1 MLRISGERLSSR
13 FTANHHAGNSH
24 LATSVKTNSHQNSH
38 QRKLTSHF
46 REANFD
52 LNLLFCW
59 CREGGS
65 NPHEGLPRRILSP
78 LRLPV
83 PPSRPNREYSS
94 NSIAQMLSRVASASS
109 HVQRLDSGRLSTV
122 HGQESAWVDGVGS
135 NPAISQRMVWMAC
148 QNSVSGINPEVLRP
162 PHLPIPPSR
171 QQRFLV

>member
-1 MLRISGERLSSR
+1 MTLSTDCVACWLRARTVGSHSSW
-13 FTANHHAGNSH
+13 FQLTATKT
-24 LATSVKTNSHQNSH
+24 ATNENWPLIFK
-38 QRKLTSHF
+38 RPI
-46 REANFD
+46 FD

-65 NPHEGLPRRILSP
+65 NPHDRKDRRILSP

-148 QNSVSGINPEVLRP
+148 QNSVSRINPEVLRP